1 MGVTPGGKI
10 GNCTCGIHHR
20 CQNPPK
26 KSRLLCGKNGSFS
39 FLTRLT
45 RYRGRIRSSE
55 PAPGEVSLA
64 HNGVHFLDEL
74 PEFHRSTLEVMRQPL
89 EDGKVTVSRAAGSL
103 TFPCEFMLVAAMNPC
118 PCGHFGDLRRECRCA
133 PSQVQKYRNR
143 LSRPLMDRIDIHI
156 EVPAM

>member
-64 HNGVHFLDEL
+64 HNGVLFLDEL

-89 EDGKVTVSRAAGSL
+89 EDGRVTVSRAAGSL
-103 TFPCEFMLVAAMNPC
+103 TFPCEFMHVAAMNPC
-118 PCGHFGDLRRECRCA
+118 PCGLSGICAVNVDARRRKFRNIEIDCRALDGRYHFLY
-133 PSQVQKYRNR
+133 PRNF
-143 LSRPLMDRIDIHI
+143 P
-156 EVPAM
+156 